1 MSRVIPHQPQQYNR
15 SPMHCDH
22 LRNSQENSFEA
33 EDLVVLRKYL
43 TELKL
48 FCLLKIKNFL

>member
-1 MSRVIPHQPQQYNR
+1 
-15 SPMHCDH
+15 MHCDH